1 MQVSYMSVFGLFRRR
16 KKKHRIVP
24 RTVQQSIP
32 YTAVFADGT
41 IETLPGTYTRAYR
54 LEDVSFKIAPDEEQD
69 LRAIEKLT
77 RVRIPEGDKSVFDRL
92 PPPQK
97 ETLESEFRNARG
109 RMPRDKGRR
118 ENSGNAQGKKQGVEK
133 KVQNPQKPQ
142 KFQNAQKPVAKQTPD
157 AKNIPQPAK
166 PGDLQP
172 APFKKKHRRNRPGS
186 RARRRMRASG
196 DAG

>member
-69 LRAIEKLT
+69 AIFKAYGNLLDT
-77 RVRIPEGDKSVFDRL
+77 FPPEVLFQVILHNHSADKR
-92 PPPQK
+92 
-97 ETLESEFRNARG
+97 
-109 RMPRDKGRR
+109 
-118 ENSGNAQGKKQGVEK
+118 
-133 KVQNPQKPQ
+133 
-142 KFQNAQKPVAKQTPD
+142 
-157 AKNIPQPAK
+157 
-166 PGDLQP
+166 
-172 APFKKKHRRNRPGS
+172 
-186 RARRRMRASG
+186 
-196 DAG
+196 